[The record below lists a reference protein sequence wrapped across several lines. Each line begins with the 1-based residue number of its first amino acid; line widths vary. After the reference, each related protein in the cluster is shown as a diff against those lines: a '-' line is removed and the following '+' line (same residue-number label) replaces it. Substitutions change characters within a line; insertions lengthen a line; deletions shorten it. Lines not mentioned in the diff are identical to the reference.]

1 MISGTATRRVRGT
14 ATRDERV
21 EYRYFGRWRVG
32 ELLLLIAAG
41 FSAVAVVFPWASAG
55 TASVTVANAGEN
67 GTRYAFIFVLAAVA
81 LALSV
86 LGKRPWAAWV
96 GVAMGPPIGIA
107 SYLAFTSAEAVL
119 LAAGAPP
126 EAIRADLGISCA
138 TAAAIAAFAGGVV
151 EVIGQRRRRDGGD
164 DRASG

>member
-1 MISGTATRRVRGT
+1 M
-14 ATRDERV
+14 

-32 ELLLLIAAG
+32 ELLMLIAAG
-41 FSAVAVVFPWASAG
+41 FSAVAVIFPWATAG

-67 GTRYAFIFVLAAVA
+67 GTRYALVFVLAAVA

-86 LGKRPWAAWV
+86 LGKQPWAPWV

-107 SYLAFTSAEAVL
+107 SYLAFMSAEAVL

-151 EVIGQRRRRDGGD
+151 EAIAQRRPRGRGD
-164 DRASG
+164 DRGSG